1 MLSGYYEDKLTIHL
15 VMESPCG
22 GGGGRGTRPIFG
34 YGLAADPDPIYD
46 QKFLKYIPCLGRHPQ
61 F

>member
-22 GGGGRGTRPIFG
+22 GGGGGGG
-34 YGLAADPDPIYD
+34 YTTNIWLWV
-46 QKFLKYIPCLGRHPQ
+46 C
-61 F
+61 

>member
-22 GGGGRGTRPIFG
+22 GGGGGWGTRPIFG
-34 YGLAADPDPIYD
+34 YG
-46 QKFLKYIPCLGRHPQ
+46 
-61 F
+61 